1 MSLLFFGY
9 FLLLLRYDLTIAG
22 FTFDILLDF
31 AGYLFLAKAA
41 AELAAE
47 SALMKKTELP
57 CKLLALLSLAEM
69 VLDGLKLLGAIPV
82 VKSVVILAISFAV
95 LAVLYVHIKGISE
108 IETNSGYDMKTHKL
122 RRDWMILAVAMIFSR
137 ISMYPTITI
146 AASYANLVFSV
157 ILLLDLN
164 TAIKGYNGKVAA
176 PAKEEVTAVETKK
189 AEPVIAFSAEES
201 EEDDD

>member
-176 PAKEEVTAVETKK
+176 PAKEEGAAVETKK